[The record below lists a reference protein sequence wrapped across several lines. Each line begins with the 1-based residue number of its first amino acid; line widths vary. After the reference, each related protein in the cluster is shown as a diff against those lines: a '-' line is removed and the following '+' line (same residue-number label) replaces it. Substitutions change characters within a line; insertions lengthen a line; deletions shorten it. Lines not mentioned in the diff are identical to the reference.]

1 MNSNTMSPRQQFQ
14 NVIDGGDFYKIGMK
28 NRKEK
33 AFADRVKDLQEKTE
47 IKLAYKTKQ
56 VNETKTQEVK
66 KQTQARENMIKK
78 FQELEEANVFVT
90 IQPKK

>member
-78 FQELEEANVFVT
+78 DDYHPCKSLRVW
-90 IQPKK
+90 

>member
-1 MNSNTMSPRQQFQ
+1 MNSNAMSPRQQFQ

-47 IKLAYKTKQ
+47 IKLAYKTK
-56 VNETKTQEVK
+56 
-66 KQTQARENMIKK
+66 
-78 FQELEEANVFVT
+78 
-90 IQPKK
+90 